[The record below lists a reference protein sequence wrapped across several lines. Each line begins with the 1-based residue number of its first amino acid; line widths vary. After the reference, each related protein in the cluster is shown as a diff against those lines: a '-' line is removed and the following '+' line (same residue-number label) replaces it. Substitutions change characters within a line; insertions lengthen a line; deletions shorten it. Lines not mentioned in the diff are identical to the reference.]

1 MRAEACG
8 DSPGPG
14 QQRSSAAVGPPDVD
28 ARRRGAAA
36 PGGATHTS
44 GASDGDDAGT
54 PGAGGHDGGLVRPP
68 PAAVREL
75 FGDKLGMVQRYAGLL
90 AGPGTDRGLIGPHEI
105 DRIWERHILNCAVVA
120 TLVPDSC
127 TLVDIGSGAGLPGI
141 VLAILRPDLSVVLVD
156 SMLKRSVF
164 LGECV
169 AALGLSNAEV
179 RRGRAEDLAGK
190 RQRGA
195 KDGRAPGQDLVADV
209 VVARAVAPLGRLA
222 EWAVPLVRPGGTI
235 LAIKG
240 DRARAELAEAQSILH
255 ALGVVRAEILTV
267 GQDKVEDETVVVRIV
282 IGDETGGRSRRE
294 RGGRQDLA

>member
-1 MRAEACG
+1 MF
-8 DSPGPG
+8 
-14 QQRSSAAVGPPDVD
+14 
-28 ARRRGAAA
+28 
-36 PGGATHTS
+36 GG
-44 GASDGDDAGT
+44 
-54 PGAGGHDGGLVRPP
+54 
-68 PAAVREL
+68 
-75 FGDKLGMVQRYAGLL
+75 KLGIVQRYAALL
-90 AGPGTDRGLIGPHEI
+90 AGPGTDRGLIGPREI

-120 TLVPDSC
+120 ELVPDSC

-169 AALGLSNAEV
+169 AELGLSNVEV

-190 RQRGA
+190 QRRGSNG
-195 KDGRAPGQDLVADV
+195 GRTPGQDLVADV
-209 VVARAVAPLGRLA
+209 VIARAVAPLRRLA

-240 DRARAELAEAQSILH
+240 DRAHAELAEAQSSLH

-267 GQDKVEDETVVVRIV
+267 GQDKVEGGAVVVRIV
-282 IGDETGGRSRRE
+282 AGDGTGGRSRRE